1 MKIVIKIFNFTLD
14 DSFLDAGI
22 REPDCNWL
30 GLSVDRI
37 YFLRFF
43 REFRMSGRERSIFLQ
58 IFRKMTCVS

>member
-1 MKIVIKIFNFTLD
+1 MCFLLIICPSGYLNMKIVIKIFNFTLD

-22 REPDCNWL
+22 REPDRNGL

-43 REFRMSGRERSIFLQ
+43 RRVRMSGR
-58 IFRKMTCVS
+58 